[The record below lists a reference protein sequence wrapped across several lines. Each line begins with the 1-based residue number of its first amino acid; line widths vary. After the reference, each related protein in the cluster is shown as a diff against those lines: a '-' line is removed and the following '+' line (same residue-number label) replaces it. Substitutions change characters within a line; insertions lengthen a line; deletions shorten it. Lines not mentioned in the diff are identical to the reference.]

1 MTEKIDILYTLLSSG
16 VTFLV
21 ALFWILFVFFCRYV
35 CRRYVCFKEPTPL
48 SESEESQADVWS
60 ISLQEDIT
68 ELPSYEE
75 SRKYPETI
83 KPPPPGYLTNFPDR
97 NYCDQ
102 PVITV
107 TS

>member
-35 CRRYVCFKEPTPL
+35 CRRYVCFKEPTPF
-48 SESEESQADVWS
+48 SVSEESQADVWS

-68 ELPSYEE
+68 EPPSYEE
-75 SRKYPETI
+75 SRKYSETI
-83 KPPPPGYLTNFPDR
+83 KPPPSGYLTNFPDR
-97 NYCDQ
+97 
-102 PVITV
+102 I
-107 TS
+107 